1 MEKDLLG
8 QDMFLIG
15 PPGPKRRLLA
25 MQYLELTNRELEY
38 VALNR
43 DTTEADLKQRRE
55 IIGGSATYFDQVG
68 SNTMFYVKMLSLL
81 LLLLECCSSCYQWQ
95 NFGTGRHRKGRTK
108 CFACVE

>member
-1 MEKDLLG
+1 MQKDLLG

-15 PPGPKRRLLA
+15 PPGPRRRLLA

-55 IIGGSATYFDQVG
+55 IVSGSATYFDQVILILTYL
-68 SNTMFYVKMLSLL
+68 NLDTLCIVRYLTV
-81 LLLLECCSSCYQWQ
+81 E
-95 NFGTGRHRKGRTK
+95 RTLD
-108 CFACVE
+108 